1 MAINASQVLP
11 AMIEIGVDL
20 KDNSKQLLGKLA
32 NLTSEIESKADKIT
46 LNVDEK
52 DFSSKLARIHKLLNS
67 SLKGID
73 TSAFGASLA
82 EVFSSG
88 ELSGEKLL
96 EVITK
101 MYDRLQLLN
110 KLPAQSKQFL
120 SQLSPEQLSK
130 VVGNDGDIKAIQA
143 RLQEVLNTSFGGGAQ
158 LITEEYKKAV
168 AEVQKYIVSLE
179 ESKRKIEELVKS
191 GGLEDESRQQDIYRY
206 AANYQRL
213 GGNLKNLNID
223 AFDLDYIRD
232 ALSKPF
238 EWLENDE
245 AKMIQFIQQYDSEVG
260 QSILKTQEL
269 AKATESVV
277 NGTANVN
284 TEGLNSYI
292 VSAEEA
298 KNKVIELDAQ
308 LQKLEQQ
315 AFNANKSGDISGANA
330 INTQIDELGAQQI
343 AYLSRLSSLGK
354 IDLISDNDVADLEL
368 LIEKLIDP
376 ESFSINPVII
386 QSIIDY
392 QKNIEAAAEA
402 KKKLAESGTG
412 GIGVGT
418 GGGTSVG
425 VEPKVDPAQFVG
437 SIQSQIDASG
447 AVVNVPVKPN
457 EESITN
463 FMSNIQ
469 KPYVEVEYFVT
480 PKLADY
486 SIEEA
491 QMQLNDWNV
500 NLIPVIDQDAKGKA
514 KDELINLVA
523 ENGTPI
529 YPYLNSDSKYQL
541 RDELASIASTIFLD
555 AVIDNDSLDNLKST
569 LRLAIAEAF
578 KDAIAQ
584 TDFSKTPIGNFS
596 APNINFNIAG
606 KNSVQANMQYGE
618 KAREQIEIIRESY
631 LDLFNTIKKAN
642 SNFDNTFLRTL
653 LNNGVTDKF
662 ENYFN
667 GIVNPKLSIGDQV
680 NQLKQYVELLKEATG
695 NNAKIYDFGIFD
707 SMFDKI
713 KQLKKEVYDVKSPED
728 ALKNVFGNFDSTA
741 IVDKIQELINML
753 KTDLPNAMREAFKI
767 PESTQQE
774 LSNLTTQLETAKV
787 IIKSMSD
794 KGGMIPVSSEESIK
808 SFVSEIDYLNQI
820 DGIVA
825 QVSDKVREKNQLF
838 EVEARVVAQSVGSE
852 ISELEK
858 LRTKILTICGEIH
871 GLIAQAIVENFN
883 VNGIIT
889 DAELEALRNK
899 IQTTLS
905 SNPFE
910 ITLKPLLGADFQ
922 NNLQNQLNSITPNL
936 TINSNVSSNNSESR
950 SGKSQPKINPGT
962 VSTYKVGTNSEKDK
976 TIFNVGYFEK
986 LFGKMEYAE
995 NNLQKLLRKKVK
1007 QGGTLTNEDEER
1019 LKIFVSMYERLLKIK
1034 NKIEQ
1039 SSTVRQNP
1047 DFQRLEYKRRR
1058 MFEARSE
1065 DRKDFMDSRYNE
1077 GNLEAARQEE
1087 AFKEGQKAEKEY
1099 VQEKKKMANEA
1110 KKQAQEEERRTKEQK
1125 ALDDKWAKIERD
1137 NARKNGAY
1145 SVSTAETNKAKI
1157 NYQNRLNALDMNL
1170 LTKEEMRS
1178 VGELITG
1185 SKFRKDANGNVITDS
1200 LFDQSRTKADLD
1212 NAISIV
1218 DEKLKELE
1226 DKIKQRKKEIKG
1238 VVNADGGLIGL
1249 GGQVDTNLAT
1259 MIDNLRQSNVR
1270 GKSPAVN
1277 RLEEVGLELKEAS
1290 DTSKSTFDIE
1300 KYLAKQKEY
1309 LEVLRLAQE
1318 EVDGIKNKYQDL
1330 LSTYDQIEKKEKGI
1344 SELRKKKANG
1354 TATELELKSLE
1365 QLLKDYDELI
1375 KKVEDYRNKGI
1386 ENKAKEKTRTE
1397 RTTAR
1402 ETDIQ
1407 NLIIS
1412 RKDSM
1417 SKDINQA
1424 LSSIPDAYAN
1434 LNIVNDLKN
1443 LLREIENIQTD
1454 PDKLK
1459 KPLNEYSQI
1468 VHNALEKLKA
1478 EISNYDKVFK
1488 DIEKRG
1494 LSSESVANT
1503 MSGLKTIGDTG
1514 RIQKLNDQIAEVN
1527 RLSLDKNNPGI
1538 NVGGQVYD
1546 VNTYV
1551 QAMQSLIK
1559 MFEEANNAINN
1570 HKQKVKELTGLY
1582 DEFDKK
1588 EKELYGLLNKQ
1599 SKGTILS
1606 AEEEGKLVSIK
1617 TRLTEIVEEINKINK
1632 SGIKL
1637 DDRNNLML
1645 STSED
1650 RRKDL
1655 SERLK
1660 TNQIDTYE
1668 KILKITQQMR
1678 STDSSNLIKVQQLN
1692 DELKKQYNILN
1703 QIYKISTV
1711 IDPVTGQKA
1720 SIYTDQQ
1727 QQDIASRQQTLR
1739 TVYSQNISPNDQISK
1754 ELLNGIQLKRE
1765 LATASLKKD
1774 DELVKDINDKLV
1786 RQNALIQAQ
1795 IPNRNALTKQQ
1806 QELLNLYNNTPNNFT
1821 EQSLKD
1827 LLSSYDALY
1836 KKQREIANGGNVGE
1850 LYEKNLD
1857 RIRTLI
1863 EEISKSDVSTNLEG
1877 IRDKLKEI
1885 DDLTKKNASGDLK
1898 LAGIEKVTASYQ
1910 KFEKWV
1916 SRNTKAQAVYS
1927 GEIDNIRKQ
1936 YDAFRNGS
1944 SATIEDVKRLEQAL
1958 ASLDTKAKITGNA
1971 GISVFDAWKKRLQS
1985 LTVWLSSY
1993 VSFFRV
1999 IGMVRSSI
2007 TTSIN
2012 VNAQM
2017 IELSKVSNTTIQQLY
2032 NTFEDYSKIAKDVG
2046 GTIQDT
2052 IKATA
2057 DWSRN
2062 GFNLPDSKELANV
2075 AQIYKNV
2082 GAGVD
2087 INLANEYLISTL
2099 RGFKLEAQ
2107 DALSIVDKINEVG
2120 NNFPIDQAGIGEAL
2134 ERSAAAFS
2142 AANTDL
2148 SESIAL
2154 ITAANSVVQDP
2165 ARVGNM
2171 WKTVSARIRGAK
2183 AELEDMGEDTEGM
2196 VTSTSKLRDLVMSLT
2211 NVDGTGGFD
2220 IMLNETT
2227 YKSIYDIILGIGK
2240 VWDQMSDIN
2249 QAALLEKLA
2258 GKTQVNA
2265 LAAALSNVETLEKA
2279 YNSAQNSAGSAMSEQ
2294 SRYMQGAEYH
2304 IGVFKASVEELSTTF
2319 ADSEAIK
2326 FFTDLGTAGVN
2337 ALTKL
2342 TKATNGFGLAISAA
2356 LGIIDFKNRNY
2367 FGVNLA
2373 RGLFNNSIG
2382 RFLNAQAISEIE
2394 GTSFKSAFLDKY
2406 STRITSNMIDSTQ
2419 KSGQDLLGNF
2429 YNKIKNN
2436 PTDATVSNLKNYI
2449 SNLKD
2454 VDEATAK
2461 AAISAQELAVS
2472 ENRATGAVVTQGQA
2486 LTALKTQTDAAT
2498 VAQSGLI
2505 ATAKTLA
2512 KTLGSIVVYM
2522 AISYAVSTAIKMIND
2537 YINRV
2542 EIAKEKISKSNE
2554 ELKTTQEKLENIK
2567 SQMKEIGKQKDIIN
2581 SKSKLTI
2588 TDEKELEK
2596 LKTQNDELERQQ
2608 TILKANAMLEAREN
2622 KRDIMKQ
2629 YNSNDLTQYNYNPES
2644 DRIQN
2649 LRDAT
2654 PIEAFN
2660 ASMENYEVIL
2670 DAYNKAKEKQLKA
2683 DEAYIN
2689 AKNDTER
2696 KQAQKD
2702 KEEADKEVDDYEKRL
2717 DKQEQELKDYYSNIS
2732 TMRDGL
2738 AADKQLIGL
2747 GDKEQEAL
2755 DELNDA
2761 TDKYTNLLN
2770 KRTNVSFD
2778 VIESDKKLDQST
2790 VKTKE
2795 EMTALSETITGLI
2808 SNYQELITLT
2818 SSDSL
2823 SGSVELSDEQLK
2835 KYGDA
2840 LEYVNGKLV
2849 LNAEAAKKINSDSIN
2864 KQIEENTKSMRDE
2877 MRQYSENEQKIKLY
2891 TAVLG
2896 NNNEILI
2903 DGQKVNKSTIQSL
2916 REQNQAIVQ
2925 NYKAYQYHNQ
2935 RLRETT
2941 GAYQEWLAVRNQPT
2955 VGTALNDA
2963 QTAIDAIKE
2972 AIDSGYTGTEKYSV
2986 ALDFLV
2992 PDDIDKEDEQA
3003 VTEYGKRISKYLTE
3017 GGVGINNFIQ
3027 DAMKETLDDG
3037 TPLIQEL
3044 EDGTYKLT
3052 GSVEE
3057 FADKMHL
3064 TQDMVRIFWQDLKD
3078 RDWEFDWGDDGITD
3092 LAEKLMGLR
3101 EEYDKTMSALG
3112 DNKESEL
3119 KKLTTLLFGKEHLT
3133 KDDNELDMYS
3143 QAIKDINELSNTT
3156 DPDKIIE
3163 VMNALTSK
3171 GIISEDDAKAL
3182 LDYATALKKATDEY
3196 NKGVTAQNTEVL
3208 KNYNKHKQEIEDLL
3222 IAYHGLKKDELETSV
3237 VLSELSE
3244 KYGIDITNAQSSID
3258 TIKEKIEELTGT
3270 DQIIDIYANIQA
3282 RKDELNA
3289 MKIGNEADD
3298 GYLEYLNEQINGQ
3311 DPLIQFYENLY
3322 GKIDDVQDKIDELTE
3337 EPKTVDVDIQLN
3349 GEEEFKNK
3357 VDELTADR
3365 DLNIN
3370 VKYNDGKESPEKQ
3383 EYPET
3388 GWTGNV
3394 VEDISRIVTNKIPKQ
3409 YDVSSASY
3417 RQNEEEYVSSVME
3430 TVKANIANKDAAND
3444 NAKASED
3451 SAKGMAILKTN
3462 LNNVSNNSI
3471 PRLTNGI
3478 DLFANKV
3485 NNLELKSPSVTTTS
3499 SSGNSGQYS
3508 SRAARANGTNKEQ
3521 SPTTALVGELGR
3533 EMVVDP
3539 HKGTWYTVGDNGSE
3553 FIDLPKDAIVYSHEQ
3568 TEQLLKRGFVFSRG
3582 TMTGKS
3588 FANGNTDDSY
3598 NMRVFGNVDL
3608 NKRQKFWWDE
3618 KTPSTVLGAQAESR
3632 GVQFAYSPLLQDESG
3647 SPILLEDETVLWY
3660 LDELTAKSLNPQE
3673 ILKLDREGINDNGLW
3688 IHDLVAYVG
3697 DSLEA
3702 ALYISKVMHEISD
3715 RYERATGGYGKSYAN
3730 GKDNDL
3736 VGELG
3741 TELVVDTQKG
3751 TWRLVGQNGS
3761 EFTDIKPTDIVYNAE
3776 ETKKIFGRSY
3786 AKGKAYNPTTATGKK
3801 IVFTTDNDDNSPKIH
3816 GWGNEDSKN
3825 AKDVEKSS
3833 KDIEKS
3839 TEETSE
3845 NIGEIKNAVEW
3856 LDRAVSSI
3864 ERTNDRIREEAE
3876 DENNTYA
3883 DRVSYYESLL
3893 ASDEDMIKVHTDAL
3907 KIRESEWDRWKGLM
3921 TDTFGTEQA
3930 DEFITKIEM
3939 GNATLE
3945 EWRDS
3950 LNDIAPDDETA
3961 AKWLQLIN
3969 DAIGGYDALQ
3979 EVMEKLRDSE
3989 KKFHDDEVAQLE
4001 VELNMVRAM
4010 SDEIQS
4016 EIDAINDRIDY
4027 KNTIGA
4033 LVTEE
4038 DYKELIS
4045 RNDDIIDKYEEQI
4058 KLLERQRDLKDEGS
4072 EAYNSLN
4079 KQILDMES
4087 SIRKCRKEQAEWN
4100 EEILD
4105 IPIKRIESYIS
4116 VLKDAATDLDN
4127 ASSRRNTLT
4136 DEADPELIAKQYQN
4150 VQAQFE
4156 EYAKKHE
4163 ALVDKLGRYDYGT
4176 EKFEETKNEIQNC
4189 ESEMSGF
4196 IESMREYNKTLLQ
4209 IPLNKIEKLNAKLT
4223 SIKEQVDEVNSEW
4236 ELATN
4241 TVVATIDREID
4252 GINELIKAK
4261 EEEAEA
4267 AIKPLQDQLDL
4278 MEKQNAARQRQLQL
4292 EQSQFNLA
4300 KAQQEKTIQ
4309 VIRDGKIVWE
4319 ANEEAIRDANQ
4330 GLQDAQQEMIKA
4342 GIQDQ
4347 IDAINEEKDTFVE
4360 AKNEEIEALEKTKE
4374 RWHTLSDDIEYAN
4387 DKAKTS
4393 EIFGESSE
4401 SWVEKVLHQN
4411 GKNDDE
4417 LYNMTKA
4424 NREAMTKYSDKLGEQ
4439 IDQTEYM
4446 KGMIDQYVQ
4455 SFQSGEMTFEQA
4467 MAQTNKL
4474 IADSKDG
4481 LEAQEK
4487 LAASLSFGGYETLAD
4502 ALEKGGEDTDKQ
4514 YKEFTNAF
4522 KAYFKAEA
4530 ITDKDGNPIKNT
4542 VNDYENRLTGEGGFQ
4557 ETSSALI
4564 KQKQQEYE
4572 ENQKKISS
4580 DVEKI
4585 RKHLDDDD
4593 DDDRD
4598 EWVEGKSDTGYGA
4611 HTRYNSGDH
4620 TGWVSEGFQPERY
4633 ASGLEN
4639 GSVGDGTNK
4648 EKFVALQALGLRKL
4662 APDEIPAILHMGE
4675 GVINPK
4681 QMSTLLKNVET
4692 AAMNPVGLGAM
4703 NTAALPNV
4711 TISMGDL
4718 TLPNVRNG
4726 EEFAKSLQQNFTP
4739 IMNQYFSK
4747 VF

>member
-20 KDNSKQLLGKLA
+20 KDNSRQLLGKLA
-32 NLTSEIESKADKIT
+32 SLASEIESKADKIT

-110 KLPAQSKQFL
+110 KLPAQNKQFL

-130 VVGNDGDIKAIQA
+130 VIGNDGDIKAIRA
-143 RLQEVLNTSFGGGAQ
+143 RLQEVLDTSFGGSAK
-158 LITEEYKKAV
+158 LITEEFKKTV
-168 AEVQKYIVSLE
+168 PKVQKYILSLE

-191 GGLEDESRQQDIYRY
+191 GGFEDEKTEQEIFRH

-213 GGNLKNLNID
+213 GGNLKDLGID
-223 AFDLDYIRD
+223 ELSLSYIQ
-232 ALSKPF
+232 KT
-238 EWLENDE
+238 LENPFDGWSKSQGE
-245 AKMIQFIQQYDSEVG
+245 LIQFIQQYDSEIG

-330 INTQIDELGAQQI
+330 INAQMDELGAQQI
-343 AYLSRLSSLGK
+343 AYLSRLSSIGK
-354 IDLISDNDVADLEL
+354 IDLISDNDVADLDL
-368 LIEKLIDP
+368 LMEKLRDP

-412 GIGVGT
+412 SGGT
-418 GGGTSVG
+418 GDGTGVS
-425 VEPKVDPAQFVG
+425 VEPKVDPEQFVG

-447 AVVNVPVKPN
+447 LSVKV
-457 EESITN
+457 SITPKEE
-463 FMSNIQ
+463 NIADIATQ
-469 KPYVEVEYFVT
+469 VETEINAKEIKPTIT
-480 PKLADY
+480 PK
-486 SIEEA
+486 IET
-491 QMQLNDWNV
+491 NV
-500 NLIPVIDQDAKGKA
+500 TVNPYIENINGVRDQIETDLSGINIDVVPHIKEGSTDKLKEEIRILDDSGMS
-514 KDELINLVA
+514 VH
-523 ENGTPI
+523 
-529 YPYLNSDSKYQL
+529 PYLSESGKKELHDDLDRIFSVFKMDSYI
-541 RDELASIASTIFLD
+541 SND
-555 AVIDNDSLDNLKST
+555 AIDNFKT
-569 LRLAIAEAF
+569 ALRTAIINAF
-578 KDAIAQ
+578 KDAISQ
-584 TDFSKTPIGNFS
+584 TDFSKITGANFS
-596 APNINFNIAG
+596 APNINFNLSG
-606 KNSVQANMQYGE
+606 KNSVQANMQYGD
-618 KAREQIEIIRESY
+618 KAREQLVLLEEEYGKILDIMNKMGRDTHGWQNGLSNTVKDVISRNA
-631 LDLFNTIKKAN
+631 DLFEI
-642 SNFDNTFLRTL
+642 F
-653 LNNGVTDKF
+653 NGVSKKD
-662 ENYFN
+662 
-667 GIVNPKLSIGDQV
+667 SITQQV
-680 NQLKQYVELLKEATG
+680 KEYERLISIIKEANKTAGGNIDFSSVDSILEKLKQ
-695 NNAKIYDFGIFD
+695 I
-707 SMFDKI
+707 
-713 KQLKKEVYDVKSPED
+713 KKEVYDVKSPED
-728 ALKNVFGNFDSTA
+728 ALKNVFGNFDSSA
-741 IVDKIQELINML
+741 IVSAIEELIRML
-753 KTDLPNAMREAFKI
+753 KEELPDAMREAFKI

-852 ISELEK
+852 ISELER
-858 LRTKILTICGEIH
+858 LRTKILTMCGEIH

-883 VNGIIT
+883 ANGIIT
-889 DAELEALRNK
+889 DKELEVLKNK

-1249 GGQVDTNLAT
+1249 GSQVDTNLAT
-1259 MIDNLRQSNVR
+1259 IVDNLRQSNIR
-1270 GKSPAVN
+1270 GKSPAVK

-1402 ETDIQ
+1402 ETDVQ

-1443 LLREIENIQTD
+1443 LLREIENIPTD

-1514 RIQKLNDQIAEVN
+1514 RVQKLNDQIAEVN
-1527 RLSLDKNNPGI
+1527 RLSLDKNNPGM
-1538 NVGGQVYD
+1538 NVGGQAYD
-1546 VNTYV
+1546 VNAYV

-1588 EKELYGLLNKQ
+1588 EKEMYGLLNKQ
-1599 SKGTILS
+1599 SRGTILS
-1606 AEEEGKLVSIK
+1606 TEEEGKLASVRD
-1617 TRLTEIVEEINKINK
+1617 RLTEILNEINKINK
-1632 SGIKL
+1632 TGIRL
-1637 DDRNNLML
+1637 DDKNNSML
-1645 STSED
+1645 NTSE
-1650 RRKDL
+1650 RRRIDL
-1655 SERLK
+1655 SEQLK
-1660 TNQIDTYE
+1660 ESQLKVYE
-1668 KILKITQQMR
+1668 EILKIQQQIDN
-1678 STDSSNLIKVQQLN
+1678 TDSADIVKKEQLN
-1692 DELKKQYNILN
+1692 KKLTEQKHILD
-1703 QIYKISTV
+1703 QIIRTAT
-1711 IDPVTGQKA
+1711 ITNPTTGEKS
-1720 SIYTDQQ
+1720 SIYTNVQEQ
-1727 QQDIASRQQTLR
+1727 NIKTRAQILQAI
-1739 TVYSQNISPNDQISK
+1739 YSQNVPSEDNVSVS
-1754 ELLNGIQLKRE
+1754 LLKGIQLKRE
-1765 LATASLKKD
+1765 QTVAILKND
-1774 DELVKDINDKLV
+1774 SELQSEIKIKLEQQDKIIQEQISKRTVLNEK
-1786 RQNALIQAQ
+1786 QKELKALYDS
-1795 IPNRNALTKQQ
+1795 T
-1806 QELLNLYNNTPNNFT
+1806 NFDYMRD
-1821 EQSLKD
+1821 SISD
-1827 LLSSYDALY
+1827 VISNYDTLY
-1836 KKQREIANGGNVGE
+1836 KKQRDIANNGNVGTQ
-1850 LYEKNLD
+1850 YEANLD
-1857 RIRTLI
+1857 RIRLLMQEI
-1863 EEISKSDVSTNLEG
+1863 EKLNPDGELKDIQN
-1877 IRDKLKEI
+1877 RLKEI
-1885 DDLTKKNASGDLK
+1885 NELFQKNSSGDLK
-1898 LAGIEKVTASYQ
+1898 LAGIDRITSSYE

-1916 SRNTKAQAVYS
+1916 SRNTKAQGVYS
-1927 GEIDNIRKQ
+1927 TEIENIRNMYKQ
-1936 YDAFRNGS
+1936 YQDGANV
-1944 SATIEDVKRLEQAL
+1944 TVEDIKRLEQAL
-1958 ASLDTKAKITGNA
+1958 ASLDTRAKITGNS
-1971 GISVFDAWKKRLQS
+1971 GISLFDMWQKRLKS
-1985 LTVWLSSY
+1985 LVAWITSY
-1993 VSFFRV
+1993 VSFFTIINKMRTA
-1999 IGMVRSSI
+1999 I
-2007 TTSIN
+2007 TTAIN
-2012 VNAQM
+2012 VNSQM
-2017 IELSKVSNTTIQQLY
+2017 IELSKVSNTTIDSLY
-2032 NTFEDYSKIAKDVG
+2032 NSFEDYSKIAKDVG

-2062 GFNLPDSKELANV
+2062 GFNLPDAKELANV

-2265 LAAALSNVETLEKA
+2265 LSAALSNVETLEKA

-2304 IGVFKASVEELSTTF
+2304 IGVFKASVEELSATF

-2326 FFTDLGTAGVN
+2326 FFADLGTAGVN

-2356 LGIIDFKNRNY
+2356 LGINDFRTKN
-2367 FGVNLA
+2367 FLGADLFNLA
-2373 RGLFNNSIG
+2373 YNNSFG
-2382 RFLNAQAISEIE
+2382 RLVNAKTISNIE
-2394 GTSFKSAFLDKY
+2394 GTSFLSALSDKSSA
-2406 STRITSNMIDSTQ
+2406 RITSGLINSTQ
-2419 KSGQDLLGNF
+2419 SSAQDILGNF
-2429 YNKIKNN
+2429 YKKIENN
-2436 PTDATVSNLKNYI
+2436 TEKATVENLKSYI
-2449 SNLKD
+2449 NELKD
-2454 VDEATAK
+2454 VDKTAAE
-2461 AAISAQELAVS
+2461 AAISAQQLAVS
-2472 ENRATGAVVTQGQA
+2472 EGNATKAIVSQGHA
-2486 LTALKTQTDAAT
+2486 LTAIKGQTEAAT
-2498 VAQSGLI
+2498 TAQAKLVAISGTLI
-2505 ATAKTLA
+2505 
-2512 KTLGSIVVYM
+2512 KTLGSIAVYM
-2522 AISYAVSTAIKMIND
+2522 AISAAVSAFIKYVD
-2537 YINRV
+2537 DTVHRV
-2542 EIAKEKISKSNE
+2542 EIAREKVNKINDELNSTKENLKDIASQMEEIKEKRKILDSKS
-2554 ELKTTQEKLENIK
+2554 T
-2567 SQMKEIGKQKDIIN
+2567 
-2581 SKSKLTI
+2581 LTI
-2588 TDEKELEK
+2588 ADKKELEI
-2596 LKTQNDELERQQ
+2596 LDAQNRELERQK
-2608 TILKANAMLEAREN
+2608 IILEA
-2622 KRDIMKQ
+2622 
-2629 YNSNDLTQYNYNPES
+2629 NSKLQARQSIS
-2644 DRIQN
+2644 DAMN
-2649 LRDAT
+2649 LYGQTVSTHTYDSSKDRNLDYMYT
-2654 PIEAFN
+2654 NPIEAMN
-2660 ASMENYEVIL
+2660 NSLDEYEKL
-2670 DAYNKAKEKQLKA
+2670 LEKQRGLEEEQEKA
-2683 DEAYIN
+2683 SKEYYEN
-2689 AKNDTER
+2689 EEEELEKSLFER
-2696 KQAQKD
+2696 K
-2702 KEEADKEVDDYEKRL
+2702 E
-2717 DKQEQELKDYYSNIS
+2717 
-2732 TMRDGL
+2732 
-2738 AADKQLIGL
+2738 AADKAV
-2747 GDKEQEAL
+2747 QENE
-2755 DELNDA
+2755 DR
-2761 TDKYTNLLN
+2761 LN
-2770 KRTNVSFD
+2770 KIEDALKTHYSNVST
-2778 VIESDKKLDQST
+2778 IQKGLDQGDLVGLRKDEQKALMEANETEERYIELLDQRNNVSSSAIQSNEILNQST
-2790 VKTKE
+2790 EKTKE
-2795 EMTALSETITGLI
+2795 EMETLGETITGLI
-2808 SNYQELITLT
+2808 TKYQELATLT
-2818 SSDSL
+2818 SSDSV
-2823 SGSVELSDEQLK
+2823 SGSVELSNEQLLE
-2835 KYGDA
+2835 YGDA

-2849 LNAEAAKKINSDSIN
+2849 LNAETAKKINLDSIN

-2891 TAVLG
+2891 TAALG
-2896 NNNEILI
+2896 NDNEVLL
-2903 DGQKVNKSTIQSL
+2903 DGQKINKATIQSL
-2916 REQNQAIVQ
+2916 KEHNQSIIQ
-2925 NYKAYQYHNQ
+2925 NYKAYQYYNQ

-2941 GAYQEWLAVRNQPT
+2941 GAYQEWLAVQNQP
-2955 VGTALNDA
+2955 VEGTALNDA
-2963 QTAIDAIKE
+2963 RSALEAIQEGIETGYVGTAPYIAAVDFLIPDKVDRDDIDAI
-2972 AIDSGYTGTEKYSV
+2972 EKY
-2986 ALDFLV
+2986 
-2992 PDDIDKEDEQA
+2992 
-3003 VTEYGKRISKYLTE
+3003 GKNIAKYFAKD
-3017 GGVGINNFIQ
+3017 GVGVENFINE
-3027 DAMKETLDDG
+3027 AMKHSLEDG
-3037 TPLIQEL
+3037 THLIEKL
-3044 EDGTYKLT
+3044 DNGTYKLT
-3052 GSVEE
+3052 GSVQD
-3057 FADKMHL
+3057 FAREMDI
-3064 TQDMVRIFWQDLKD
+3064 TEDVVRIFWQDFKD
-3078 RDWEFDWGDDGITD
+3078 RKWEFNWNDDGITD
-3092 LAEKLMGLR
+3092 IAEKLMGLR

-3133 KDDNELDMYS
+3133 KDDNELDMYN

-3171 GIISEDDAKAL
+3171 GVISEDDAKAL
-3182 LDYATALKKATDEY
+3182 LDYANALKKATDEY
-3196 NKGVTAQNTEVL
+3196 NKGMTAQNTEVL

-3222 IAYHGLKKDELETSV
+3222 IAYHGLKKDGLETSV

-3244 KYGIDITNAQSSID
+3244 KYGIDIDITNAQSSID

-3370 VKYNDGKESPEKQ
+3370 VKYNDGKGSPEKQ

-3409 YDVSSASY
+3409 YDVSPANY

-3430 TVKANIANKDAAND
+3430 SVKANIANKDAAND

-3451 SAKGMAILKTN
+3451 SAKGMATLKTN

-3485 NNLELKSPSVTTTS
+3485 NNLEIKSPSVTTTG

-3508 SRAARANGTNKEQ
+3508 SRAARAKGTNKEQ

-3697 DSLEA
+3697 NSLEA

-3786 AKGKAYNPTTATGKK
+3786 AKGNAYDPINGVVTSSATSATIRRKNSDKK
-3801 IVFTTDNDDNSPKIH
+3801 WYEMYSNNSDNSDKAA
-3816 GWGNEDSKN
+3816 KN
-3825 AKDVEKSS
+3825 A

-3856 LDRAVSSI
+3856 LDRAVSAI
-3864 ERTNDRIREEAE
+3864 EKTNSRIKEEAE
-3876 DENNTYA
+3876 DENNSYA
-3883 DRVSYYESLL
+3883 ERVSMYQSLL
-3893 ASDEDMIKVHTDAL
+3893 ASDQDMIEVQTKAL
-3907 KIRESEWDRWKGLM
+3907 KIRESEWERYRGLM
-3921 TDTFGTEQA
+3921 TDTFGAEQST
-3930 DEFITKIEM
+3930 EFIDKIQM

-3950 LNDIAPDDETA
+3950 MNDIAPDDDTA
-3961 AKWLQLIN
+3961 SKWLTLIN
-3969 DAIGGYDALQ
+3969 DAIGAYDELTD
-3979 EVMEKLRDSE
+3979 VMDKLREVE
-3989 KKFHDDEVAQLE
+3989 KNAHENRMAELELEVAYQQ
-4001 VELNMVRAM
+4001 NIT
-4010 SDEIQS
+4010 DEIKS
-4016 EIDAINDRIDY
+4016 RIDEINDRIDF

-4033 LVTEE
+4033 LVTESDYKDLISETDDEIESLNSTIE
-4038 DYKELIS
+4038 DYKKQLKELDPDS
-4045 RNDDIIDKYEEQI
+4045 TAYFAVEEKI
-4058 KLLERQRDLKDEGS
+4058 RSIESEIRQCE
-4072 EAYNSLN
+4072 
-4079 KQILDMES
+4079 KQ
-4087 SIRKCRKEQAEWN
+4087 QAEWN

-4116 VLKDAATDLDN
+4116 VLK
-4127 ASSRRNTLT
+4127 
-4136 DEADPELIAKQYQN
+4136 N
-4150 VQAQFE
+4150 VQQDLSNEASRDGYLSDEETSTLNLNLYKNAREQFKK
-4156 EYAKKHE
+4156 YADEHE
-4163 ALVDKLGRYDYGT
+4163 KLQEKLQGYDYGS
-4176 EKFEETKNEIQNC
+4176 EKFEETQGKIQDC
-4189 ESEMSGF
+4189 ENTMSGL
-4196 IESMREYNKTLLQ
+4196 IDSMRQYSDTILR
-4209 IPLNKIEKLNAKLT
+4209 IPLNKLEKLSNTL
-4223 SIKEQVDEVNSEW
+4223 SRIKDSVDETNSEW

-4241 TVVATIDREID
+4241 TVVTTIDRQVD
-4252 GINELIKAK
+4252 SINELIKAK

-4267 AIKPLQDQLDL
+4267 AIKPLEEELALMNKQNEQRKRELDL
-4278 MEKQNAARQRQLQL
+4278 
-4292 EQSQFNLA
+4292 EQAQYNLA

-4309 VIRDGKIVWE
+4309 VNLFYI
-4319 ANEEAIRDANQ
+4319 
-4330 GLQDAQQEMIKA
+4330 
-4342 GIQDQ
+4342 
-4347 IDAINEEKDTFVE
+4347 
-4360 AKNEEIEALEKTKE
+4360 
-4374 RWHTLSDDIEYAN
+4374 Y
-4387 DKAKTS
+4387 
-4393 EIFGESSE
+4393 
-4401 SWVEKVLHQN
+4401 
-4411 GKNDDE
+4411 
-4417 LYNMTKA
+4417 Y
-4424 NREAMTKYSDKLGEQ
+4424 
-4439 IDQTEYM
+4439 
-4446 KGMIDQYVQ
+4446 
-4455 SFQSGEMTFEQA
+4455 
-4467 MAQTNKL
+4467 
-4474 IADSKDG
+4474 
-4481 LEAQEK
+4481 
-4487 LAASLSFGGYETLAD
+4487 
-4502 ALEKGGEDTDKQ
+4502 
-4514 YKEFTNAF
+4514 
-4522 KAYFKAEA
+4522 
-4530 ITDKDGNPIKNT
+4530 
-4542 VNDYENRLTGEGGFQ
+4542 
-4557 ETSSALI
+4557 
-4564 KQKQQEYE
+4564 
-4572 ENQKKISS
+4572 
-4580 DVEKI
+4580 
-4585 RKHLDDDD
+4585 
-4593 DDDRD
+4593 
-4598 EWVEGKSDTGYGA
+4598 
-4611 HTRYNSGDH
+4611 
-4620 TGWVSEGFQPERY
+4620 
-4633 ASGLEN
+4633 
-4639 GSVGDGTNK
+4639 
-4648 EKFVALQALGLRKL
+4648 
-4662 APDEIPAILHMGE
+4662 
-4675 GVINPK
+4675 
-4681 QMSTLLKNVET
+4681 
-4692 AAMNPVGLGAM
+4692 
-4703 NTAALPNV
+4703 
-4711 TISMGDL
+4711 
-4718 TLPNVRNG
+4718 
-4726 EEFAKSLQQNFTP
+4726 
-4739 IMNQYFSK
+4739 
-4747 VF
+4747 